1 VTAGAPSTMVPP
13 QPLKGPPLQPDQLV
27 AELLARGDM
36 NDDTTL
42 ELNRILAEWRA
53 GTLPAEDEDYLRALH
68 QRLTGAAPLAEDVA
82 PPAPEPQ
89 RLEGLTIE
97 DWRDRALRA
106 EAELAQIAEATRN
119 G

>member
-1 VTAGAPSTMVPP
+1 M
-13 QPLKGPPLQPDQLV
+13 QPDQLV

-42 ELNRILAEWRA
+42 ALNRILSEWRA
-53 GTLPAEDEDYLRALH
+53 GTLPADDEAYLRALH
-68 QRLTGAAPLAEDVA
+68 QRLTGVAPLAEDMA
-82 PPAPEPQ
+82 PAPERP

-97 DWRDRALRA
+97 DWRERALRA
-106 EAELAQIAEATRN
+106 EAELAQIEEATRN